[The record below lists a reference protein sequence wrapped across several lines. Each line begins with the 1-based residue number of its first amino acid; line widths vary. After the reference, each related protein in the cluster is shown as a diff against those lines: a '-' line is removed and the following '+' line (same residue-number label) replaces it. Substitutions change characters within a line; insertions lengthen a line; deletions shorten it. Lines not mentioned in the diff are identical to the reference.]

1 MKENNKQ
8 TSNCTAI
15 DLERDRLDLLLDM
28 APTQLEIKV
37 RALQR
42 LVKEEAYYQE
52 ELKEQIAHVESMKA
66 KQNVDIYDLKK
77 QEEVQQDTEKLL
89 PTLYKKIE
97 QFRDNLEEFLKNYEG
112 TEEVGDAHTAIEVAT
127 DLLASR

>member
-1 MKENNKQ
+1 ME
-8 TSNCTAI
+8 
-15 DLERDRLDLLLDM
+15 M

-52 ELKEQIAHVESMKA
+52 ELKEQTALVESMKA
-66 KQNVDIYDLKK
+66 DKDVDVYDLKK
-77 QEEVQQDTEKLL
+77 QVEVQQDTEKLL

-97 QFRDNLEEFLKNYEG
+97 EFKDNLGEFLKNYEG
-112 TEEVGDAHTAIEVAT
+112 TEEVGDAHAAIDAANV
-127 DLLASR
+127 LLASR